1 MTRCVTSAGQC
12 AGQGWAGGGG
22 TGSSSNIWQS
32 HSVGTQDL
40 PRQELHPHTSDGG
53 GDDGDGDYGDGDG
66 EDDGEGDQ

>member
-1 MTRCVTSAGQC
+1 MQASVRAR
-12 AGQGWAGGGG
+12 AGGGG

-53 GDDGDGDYGDGDG
+53 GGDSDNSDGDYG